1 MDVGL
6 ALPQYDYSVPGGRGL
21 LAWSTVVEWARNAS
35 ASGFDSVWLA
45 DHLFMSIDKYGAP
58 PGEHFGFDPIIGLA
72 ALARQVDDV
81 RLGTL
86 VLCPQLRPVRL
97 LATQLE
103 SLTALAPGRTVIGVG
118 AGWLEAEFRAA
129 GVPFLRPG
137 LRLEQLR
144 EALIVMRE
152 VVGDAAPLWVGGK
165 GDRLLDVV
173 ARHADGWNTV
183 WQWTFDDYK
192 GRADVLDRACERI
205 GRDPADVTR
214 SVGLYAL
221 VGEDEA
227 DLRRRFERLRQ
238 VSPPGV
244 VPESLAEWRRGRLVG
259 TVEDVRAQREE
270 WARIG
275 VTSLVAGLGGV
286 PFSVTDADDLPL
298 LASALI

>member
-1 MDVGL
+1 M
-6 ALPQYDYSVPGGRGL
+6 ALPQYDYASPGGRGR
-21 LAWSTVVEWARNAS
+21 LAWSTVVEWARS
-35 ASGFDSVWLA
+35 ARALGFESVWLA
-45 DHLFMSIDKYGAP
+45 DHLFMSIEKYGAP
-58 PGEHFGFDPIIGLA
+58 PGEHFGFDPILGLA
-72 ALARQVDDV
+72 ALARHVPDV

-103 SLTALAPGRTVIGVG
+103 SLTSLAPGRTVIGVG

-144 EALIVMRE
+144 EALAVIRTA
-152 VVGDAAPLWVGGK
+152 VGPTAPLWVGGK
-165 GDRLLDVV
+165 GDRLLDIV
-173 ARHADGWNTV
+173 ARQADGWNTV
-183 WQWTFDDYK
+183 WQWTVEDYK
-192 GRADVLDRACERI
+192 RRSDVLDQACERV
-205 GRDPADVTR
+205 GRDPAEVTR

-221 VGEDEA
+221 VGEDEK

-244 VPESLAEWRRGRLVG
+244 LPDSLSQWRHGRLVG
-259 TVEDVRAQREE
+259 TVDEVRAQRDE
-270 WARIG
+270 WSAIG

-286 PFSVTDADDLPL
+286 PFSGTDQEDLPL